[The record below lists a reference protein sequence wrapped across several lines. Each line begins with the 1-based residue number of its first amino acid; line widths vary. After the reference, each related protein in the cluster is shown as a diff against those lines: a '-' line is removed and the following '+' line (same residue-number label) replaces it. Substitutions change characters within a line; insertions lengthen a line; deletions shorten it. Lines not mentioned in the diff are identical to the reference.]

1 MMNATLTDAPD
12 EFAVKLI
19 SAASQL
25 FPKRPGN
32 VTLTMILN
40 PVVWEGFVNGK
51 SGFLRSIGKMDP
63 TLAFGQQLP
72 RTRNTT
78 SIMDIGLEY
87 SVSVPR
93 RNFSCFCYIN

>member
-1 MMNATLTDAPD
+1 VSGGWDWGSCDDTTNSNTIDPCMMNATLTDAPD

-40 PVVWEGFVNGK
+40 PGV
-51 SGFLRSIGKMDP
+51 
-63 TLAFGQQLP
+63 
-72 RTRNTT
+72 
-78 SIMDIGLEY
+78 
-87 SVSVPR
+87 
-93 RNFSCFCYIN
+93 